1 MQNAYSNSHSYE
13 YDLCLIHS
21 FHLSFSSKVLFV
33 TRFLFVLF
41 VFLYLSLLS
50 RCNNLC
56 YTIGILLLTQL
67 IYLERLMLSS
77 SSINPG
83 KNALNLRTS
92 YFELLDCLYS
102 LALSLYILIA
112 MIFSVLVTYSNRLC
126 HLHCPSYHAKLKII
140 VLSTVLDS
148 LTLAQEIT
156 VNLQFLILRDPYAH
170 LDGDLQNSATYTL
183 SRKASILENCICQVL
198 HCYISRCC
206 RRTTKA

>member
-21 FHLSFSSKVLFV
+21 STF
-33 TRFLFVLF
+33 
-41 VFLYLSLLS
+41 LSLPKFFFFLS
-50 RCNNLC
+50 HVSILFCFLLC
-56 YTIGILLLTQL
+56 VCVRVAWI
-67 IYLERLMLSS
+67 
-77 SSINPG
+77 PV

-92 YFELLDCLYS
+92 YSELLDCLYS

-140 VLSTVLDS
+140 VLSTILDS

-156 VNLQFLILRDPYAH
+156 DNLQFLILRDRYAH
-170 LDGDLQNSATYTL
+170 LDGYLQNSATITL
-183 SRKASILENCICQVL
+183 PRKESILEDCICQALQLL
-198 HCYISRCC
+198 HFLMPP
-206 RRTTKA
+206 